1 MAKCVGHLA
10 FNSRRKRP
18 FFWFIQF
25 FLPLHSLREQ
35 KKKRT
40 TFQIEILYTY
50 LFLALYA
57 CESPL
62 NATNEFERSKSMG
75 TDAASTHKRTVKN
88 WKGIRA
94 HDVRL
99 FLSKKSYSNQPTIT
113 IKINTHIC
121 KHTHAHG
128 HIYAKWHLCPCV
140 KMVSK

>member
-99 FLSKKSYSNQPTIT
+99 FLSKKKLQQPTNNNNKNKYAHMQT
-113 IKINTHIC
+113 HTRTWAHIC
-121 KHTHAHG
+121 EMAS
-128 HIYAKWHLCPCV
+128 LP
-140 KMVSK
+140 MR